1 MKTGVQFAECA
12 LLPKWD
18 KFTYDKM
25 DCQAFVEAVLKDMG
39 VRKPDGTVYDWK
51 GSNSMYRNYYIWH
64 GTIEQCKQKYGTIPV
79 GAFVYVW
86 KETGQPDSYT
96 DKLGNFSHVGIYCG
110 NNTVRDSTRSTKTG
124 RNGVGTRSLSGFSY
138 VSLFSGLDYSVS
150 TSYNASV
157 ENIMAQID
165 KIRNDLIDLEEGLNE
180 LFRS

>member
-1 MKTGVQFAECA
+1 MKTAVQFAECA

-25 DCQAFVEAVLKDMG
+25 DCQAFVEAVLKDIG
-39 VRKPDGTVYDWK
+39 VRKPNGTVYDWK
-51 GSNSMYRNYYIWH
+51 GSNSMYRNYYSWH

-86 KETGQPDSYT
+86 KETGQPESYK
-96 DKLGNFSHVGIYCG
+96 DKLGNFSHVGVYCG

-150 TSYNASV
+150 NSYNASV